1 MHDVKDLN
9 IHHEILPFFDFT
21 LNSFS
26 RQALGKLVDT
36 PLESPDRIRERQQV
50 LKGFKSNAEILKDY
64 TYSRTDFYEVKR
76 FLTENSVN
84 RLSVSDRLRLLISEN
99 ESMALKARF
108 IQWITLFNK
117 LNSWYISRIRK
128 DVFPEVYRT
137 ELNLLQD
144 FLQKFNLPLYDRLIL
159 ENRFRNRH
167 IAELSEIVTKLQ
179 AAGEIVSFYNCLAKF
194 EALLS
199 VSQGIVKYGFVFP
212 EISSNELIINELYHP
227 LVNNPVKNNFAG
239 VRNVILLTGPNMSGK
254 STYLKSIGLCI
265 WLAHIGLAVPA
276 ASARIPFFDSIL
288 ISINHSD
295 DIVNGYSHFMQEV
308 LRVKSVLNEAVNGQ
322 KCFAV
327 FDELF
332 KGTNPDDALEISAAT
347 IAGLTRLN
355 NSVFIISTH
364 LHLLKKIKENE
375 AGDIHT
381 CHLDCDIDGERPVFS
396 YKLREGW
403 SDLRIGTLLF
413 KQAGVYRLLAATNE
427 PMIS

>member
-1 MHDVKDLN
+1 MHDVEDLN
-9 IHHEILPFFDFT
+9 IKQEILPFFDFT

-26 RQALGKLVDT
+26 RLSLGKLMIT

-50 LKGFKSNAEILKDY
+50 LKGFISNAGIFREY

-76 FLTENSVN
+76 FLTESSVN
-84 RLSVSDRLRLLISEN
+84 KLNFSDRLRLLISEN
-99 ESMALKARF
+99 DRMALKARF
-108 IQWITLFNK
+108 IQLITFFNK
-117 LNSWYISRIRK
+117 LNSWYLGRITK
-128 DVFPEVYRT
+128 DDFPDGYKAG
-137 ELNLLQD
+137 LALLQD
-144 FLQKFNLPLYDRLIL
+144 FLQKFNLPFYDRLIL

-179 AAGEIVSFYNCLAKF
+179 TAGEIVSFYNRLAEF
-194 EALLS
+194 EAMLS
-199 VSQGIVKYGFVFP
+199 VSQGILKYGFVFP
-212 EISSNELIINELYHP
+212 EISSNDLIINELYHP
-227 LVNNPVKNNFAG
+227 LVKNPVINNFSG
-239 VRNVILLTGPNMSGK
+239 FHNVTLLTGPNMSGK
-254 STYLKSIGLCI
+254 STYLKSIGVCI
-265 WLAHIGLAVPA
+265 WLAHIGLALPA
-276 ASARIPFFDSIL
+276 ASARIPFYTGIFV
-288 ISINHSD
+288 SINHSD
-295 DIVNGYSHFMQEV
+295 DIARGYSHFMQEV

-347 IAGLTRLN
+347 IAGMTRLN

-364 LHLLKKIKENE
+364 LHLLNKIKENE
-375 AGDIHT
+375 AGDINT
-381 CHLDCDIDGERPVFS
+381 CHLDCDIDGERPFFS

-413 KQAGVYRLLAATNE
+413 KQAGIYRLLAATIE